1 MQFKD
6 ISTSKK
12 TSYVLKENE
21 KVVFFLQNRSGT
33 FDFVLAGIGAEAHVF
48 ALFDEKC
55 PSQGGQASTFS
66 LEIRQ
71 HHKAGNTKSTALVKS
86 LLSGNSSLSYQGLIR
101 IEKGATKSD
110 AKQENRNLLLSEEAS
125 AVSIPSLEILE
136 SDVTCEHASTTG
148 TLSEEAILYM
158 KTRGLDHAQAER
170 LLAEGFINS
179 FYDEIARYGK
189 FLERTAQSPET
200 QNTKQNTKHGIQT

>member
-12 TSYVLKENE
+12 TSYVLKENK
-21 KVVFFLQNRSGT
+21 KVVFLLHNRSGI
-33 FDFVLAGIGAEAHVF
+33 FDFVLAGIGAEAHIF
-48 ALFDEKC
+48 ALFDEKE
-55 PSQGGQASTFS
+55 STAFS

-71 HHKAGNTKSTALVKS
+71 HHKAPATKSTALVKS

-136 SDVTCEHASTTG
+136 SNVVCEHASTTG
-148 TLSEEAILYM
+148 TLSEEALLYM
-158 KTRGLDHAQAER
+158 KTRGLDQEQAEQ

-179 FYDEIARYGK
+179 FYDEIERYGK
-189 FLERTAQSPET
+189 FPEL
-200 QNTKQNTKHGIQT
+200 KKCI

>member
-21 KVVFFLQNRSGT
+21 KVVFFMKNRSGT
-33 FDFVLAGIGAEAHVF
+33 FDFVLAGTGAEAHIF
-48 ALFDEKC
+48 ALFDEKG
-55 PSQGGQASTFS
+55 SSTFS

-71 HHKAGNTKSTALVKS
+71 HHTAPNTKSTALVKS
-86 LLSGNSSLSYQGLIR
+86 LLAGNSSLSYQGLIR

-136 SDVTCEHASTTG
+136 SDVVCEHASTTG

-158 KTRGLDHAQAER
+158 KTRGLDQAQAEA
-170 LLAEGFINS
+170 LLAEGFVNS

-189 FLERTAQSPET
+189 FQEL
-200 QNTKQNTKHGIQT
+200 KKCI

>member
-21 KVVFFLQNRSGT
+21 KLVFFLHNRSGT
-33 FDFVLAGIGAEAHVF
+33 FDFVLAGTGAEAHIF
-48 ALFDEKC
+48 ALFDEKK
-55 PSQGGQASTFS
+55 SSAFS

-71 HHKAGNTKSTALVKS
+71 HHTAPNTKSTALVKS
-86 LLSGNSSLSYQGLIR
+86 LLAGNSSLSYQGLIR
-101 IEKGATKSD
+101 IEKRATRSD

-136 SDVTCEHASTTG
+136 SDVVCEHASTTG

-158 KTRGLDHAQAER
+158 KTRGLDQAQAET
-170 LLAEGFINS
+170 LLAEGFRGS
-179 FYDEIARYGK
+179 FYGEISKYGKLDEIKKYADLN
-189 FLERTAQSPET
+189 F
-200 QNTKQNTKHGIQT
+200 